1 MIVKEELIINKRN
14 FVKHYSDS
22 NLMIRKKG
30 TDEIYEEAI
39 DLLPCT
45 YEYEE
50 TDEHI
55 WSDDHDQSVTENL

>member
-1 MIVKEELIINKRN
+1 MVVKEELIINKRN

-50 TDEHI
+50 TNEPI
-55 WSDDHDQSVTENL
+55 RSDDHDQSVTENL